1 MQPRLILLTGEQDAG
16 KSLTCHLLM
25 TTARAAGRD
34 VAGVLSLGTYHQ
46 KEKIGYMVMDARTEA
61 FRALATRRQNDTP
74 GEVHTQR
81 WTFFKD
87 ALAWGNGLLE
97 DACPCDIL
105 IVDELGPLELE
116 RGEGWQAGIAAL
128 DSRAYQVAVA
138 VVRPSLLAIAT
149 TRFAPC
155 NVVKIASPAEKDAV
169 VGLVMG
175 V

>member
-34 VAGVLSLGTYHQ
+34 VAGVLSLGAYHQ
-46 KEKIGYMVMDARTEA
+46 KEKIGYMVMDAHTEA
-61 FRALATRRQNDTP
+61 FRPLAAPRRDDQPDS
-74 GEVHTQR
+74 VHTQR

-87 ALAWGNGLLE
+87 ALDWGNGLLE

-149 TRFAPC
+149 ERFAPC
-155 NVVKIASPAEKDAV
+155 SVVQIASPAEKDAV